1 MGALLVD
8 EIRVCH
14 TGLPRPC
21 EGALSPRVLWGQ
33 KAVAP
38 ALLCRYNAR
47 PELFQVVKMQPV
59 TNLFSYPRYWAEC
72 YGTAPFLPMS
82 RAEMDKLGWDSCDI
96 VLVTGDAYVDHPSFG
111 MAVIGRMLESQGFR
125 VGIIAQPDWSSK
137 DDFMRLGKPNLFYG
151 VTAGNMDSMI
161 NRYTADKKLRHDD
174 AYTPGDV
181 GGKRPDRATL
191 VYTQRCKEAYK
202 EVPVV
207 IGGIEASLRRIAH
220 YDYWSETIRRSIL
233 IDAKA
238 DILIYGN
245 AERPLVEVAHR
256 IAGGETIETMQD
268 IRGTAVIRKEP
279 LPGWRGVDSSK
290 LDQIGRI
297 DPIPNPYMEGAPCA
311 DDEGTAP
318 MEQEAKPILVQ
329 PPKQKPWE
337 LTYVKLP
344 AFERVKEDK
353 VLYAHASRI
362 LHHETNPGC
371 ARALSQAHGDRIIW
385 VNPPAFPLE
394 TDEMDGVFGLPYQR
408 VPHPAYGKEKIP
420 AYDMIKTSVNIMRGC
435 FGGCSFC
442 SITEHEG
449 RIIQSRSE
457 ESILKEIEEIR
468 DKVPGFT
475 GVISDLGGPTAN
487 MYKLRC
493 KSPKAEQTCRRASCV
508 WPTICP
514 HMDTDH
520 SPTINLY
527 RKARDLKGIK
537 KILIASGVRYDIA
550 VEDPRYIK
558 ELAKYH
564 VGGYLKIA
572 PEHTEEGPL
581 SKMMKP
587 GMGSYYSFKELFDK
601 YSKEAGKQQ
610 YLIPYF
616 ISAHPGTTDED
627 MVNMALWIK
636 SNRFKLDQVQNFYPS
651 PLANAT
657 TMYYTE
663 KNPLNKVSR
672 QGGDVFVV
680 KGERRRRLHK
690 ALLRYH
696 DPAGWPMIREALLEM
711 GKGHLIGNGPD
722 CLVPP
727 EGRGE
732 AKAERSRNKGLKP
745 ALTRHSNI
753 VHQRGNGAG
762 NKAAGSQSNGRGNSA
777 ARSDAP
783 AANKVGKGNGKP
795 VGAQLQ
801 KGAGN
806 GKLAAQG
813 AGQGTAQGKPAGQ
826 GKPAHKGKAPTR
838 AGTAKP
844 AAQGGKPAAKGNSA
858 KRPAR

>member
-1 MGALLVD
+1 
-8 EIRVCH
+8 
-14 TGLPRPC
+14 
-21 EGALSPRVLWGQ
+21 
-33 KAVAP
+33 
-38 ALLCRYNAR
+38 
-47 PELFQVVKMQPV
+47 LFQVFKMQPV
-59 TNLFSYPRYWAEC
+59 THLFSYPRYWAEC

-161 NRYTADKKLRHDD
+161 NRYTSDKKLRHDD
-174 AYTPGDV
+174 AYTPGDI

-191 VYTQRCKEAYK
+191 VYTQRCKEAFK

-233 IDAKA
+233 LDAKA

-245 AERPLVEVAHR
+245 AERPLIEVAHR
-256 IAGGETIETMQD
+256 IANGETIDTMQD

-279 LPGWRGVDSSK
+279 LPEWRGVDSSK

-297 DPIPNPYMEGAPCA
+297 DPIMNPYMEGAPCS

-318 MEQEAKPILVQ
+318 VEQEAKPVLVQ

-337 LTYVKLP
+337 KTYVKLP

-371 ARALSQAHGDRIIW
+371 ARALSQAHGDRIVW

-420 AYDMIKTSVNIMRGC
+420 AYEMIKTSVNIMRGC

-457 ESILKEIEEIR
+457 ESIIKEIEEIR

-493 KSPKAEQTCRRASCV
+493 KSPRAEQTCRRASCV

-527 RKARDLKGIK
+527 RKARDVKGIK

-627 MVNMALWIK
+627 MVNMALWVK
-636 SNRFKLDQVQNFYPS
+636 TNNFKLDQVQNFYPS

-711 GKGHLIGNGPD
+711 GKGHLIGNGPN

-732 AKAERSRNKGLKP
+732 AKAERSINKGLKP

-762 NKAAGSQSNGRGNSA
+762 NKAAGGKGAVAAASQGK
-777 ARSDAP
+777 ARNDTP
-783 AANKVGKGNGKP
+783 AASKGGKVGNGKP
-795 VGAQLQ
+795 VGSQLS
-801 KGAGN
+801 KGAGAN
-806 GKLAAQG
+806 GKPAAQG
-813 AGQGTAQGKPAGQ
+813 AGQSKPAGQ

-838 AGTAKP
+838 AGSSNPSVKP
-844 AAQGGKPAAKGNSA
+844 ATQGGKPAAKGSGA

>member
-1 MGALLVD
+1 
-8 EIRVCH
+8 
-14 TGLPRPC
+14 
-21 EGALSPRVLWGQ
+21 
-33 KAVAP
+33 
-38 ALLCRYNAR
+38 
-47 PELFQVVKMQPV
+47 MQPV

-256 IAGGETIETMQD
+256 IAGGETIDTMQD

-297 DPIPNPYMEGAPCA
+297 DPIPNPYMEGAPCS

-408 VPHPAYGKEKIP
+408 VPHPAYGNEKIP

-636 SNRFKLDQVQNFYPS
+636 ANRFKLDQVQNFYPS

-732 AKAERSRNKGLKP
+732 LKDKGGAERSRSKGLKP

-762 NKAAGSQSNGRGNSA
+762 NKG
-777 ARSDAP
+777 ARSEAGAGNAP
-783 AANKVGKGNGKP
+783 AASRNGGKAGNGKP
-795 VGAQLQ
+795 VGSQLQ
-801 KGAGN
+801 KGSGN
-806 GKLAAQG
+806 GKPSSQGTGQG
-813 AGQGTAQGKPAGQ
+813 AGQSAGKS
-826 GKPAHKGKAPTR
+826 KPAHKGKAPSR

-844 AAQGGKPAAKGNSA
+844 AAQGGKPAAKGNGA

>member
-1 MGALLVD
+1 
-8 EIRVCH
+8 
-14 TGLPRPC
+14 
-21 EGALSPRVLWGQ
+21 
-33 KAVAP
+33 
-38 ALLCRYNAR
+38 
-47 PELFQVVKMQPV
+47 MQPV

-245 AERPLVEVAHR
+245 AERPLIEVAHR

-297 DPIPNPYMEGAPCA
+297 DPIPNPYMEGAPCS

-318 MEQEAKPILVQ
+318 VEQEAKPILVQ

-408 VPHPAYGKEKIP
+408 VPHPAYGNEKIP

-493 KSPKAEQTCRRASCV
+493 KSSKAEQTCRRASCV

-527 RKARDLKGIK
+527 RKARDLKGVK

-732 AKAERSRNKGLKP
+732 LKGKSGAERSRSKGLRP
-745 ALTRHSNI
+745 ALTRHSAI
-753 VHQRGNGAG
+753 THQRSNGAG
-762 NKAAGSQSNGRGNSA
+762 NKG
-777 ARSDAP
+777 ARSEAGAGNAP
-783 AANKVGKGNGKP
+783 AASRNGGKAGNGKPVGSELKLGKGNGKP
-795 VGAQLQ
+795 
-801 KGAGN
+801 
-806 GKLAAQG
+806 AAQG
-813 AGQGTAQGKPAGQ
+813 AGQSAGKS
-826 GKPAHKGKAPTR
+826 KPAHKGKAPTR
-838 AGTAKP
+838 AGSAKPGAKP
-844 AAQGGKPAAKGNSA
+844 ATQGGKPAAKGNGA

>member
-1 MGALLVD
+1 
-8 EIRVCH
+8 
-14 TGLPRPC
+14 
-21 EGALSPRVLWGQ
+21 
-33 KAVAP
+33 
-38 ALLCRYNAR
+38 
-47 PELFQVVKMQPV
+47 MQPV

-256 IAGGETIETMQD
+256 IAGGETIDTMQD

-318 MEQEAKPILVQ
+318 VEQEAKPILVQ

-408 VPHPAYGKEKIP
+408 VPHPAYGNEKIP

-487 MYKLRC
+487 MYRLRC

-636 SNRFKLDQVQNFYPS
+636 ANRFKLDQVQNFYPS

-732 AKAERSRNKGLKP
+732 AKAERSRSKGLKP
-745 ALTRHSNI
+745 ALTRHSTI
-753 VHQRGNGAG
+753 THQRSNGAG
-762 NKAAGSQSNGRGNSA
+762 NKG
-777 ARSDAP
+777 ARSEAGVANAP
-783 AANKVGKGNGKP
+783 TASRNGGKAGNGKPVGSELKLGKGNGKP
-795 VGAQLQ
+795 
-801 KGAGN
+801 
-806 GKLAAQG
+806 AAQG
-813 AGQGTAQGKPAGQ
+813 AGQSAGKS
-826 GKPAHKGKAPTR
+826 KPAHKGKAPTR
-838 AGTAKP
+838 AGSAKP
-844 AAQGGKPAAKGNSA
+844 ATQGGKPAAKGNGA

>member
-1 MGALLVD
+1 
-8 EIRVCH
+8 
-14 TGLPRPC
+14 
-21 EGALSPRVLWGQ
+21 
-33 KAVAP
+33 
-38 ALLCRYNAR
+38 
-47 PELFQVVKMQPV
+47 MQPV

-245 AERPLVEVAHR
+245 AERPLIEVAHR
-256 IAGGETIETMQD
+256 IAGGETIDTMQD

-318 MEQEAKPILVQ
+318 VEQEAKPILVQ

-408 VPHPAYGKEKIP
+408 VPHPAYGNEKIP

-732 AKAERSRNKGLKP
+732 AKAERSRSKGLKP
-745 ALTRHSNI
+745 ALTRHSAI
-753 VHQRGNGAG
+753 THQRSNGAG
-762 NKAAGSQSNGRGNSA
+762 SKG
-777 ARSDAP
+777 ARSEAGAANAP
-783 AANKVGKGNGKP
+783 AASRNGGKAGNGKP
-795 VGAQLQ
+795 VGSQFG
-801 KGAGN
+801 KGTGAG
-806 GKLAAQG
+806 GKPSAQG
-813 AGQGTAQGKPAGQ
+813 AGQGKAAGQ
-826 GKPAHKGKAPTR
+826 GKPAHKGKAPSR

-844 AAQGGKPAAKGNSA
+844 AAQGGKPAAKGNGA

>member
-1 MGALLVD
+1 
-8 EIRVCH
+8 
-14 TGLPRPC
+14 
-21 EGALSPRVLWGQ
+21 
-33 KAVAP
+33 
-38 ALLCRYNAR
+38 
-47 PELFQVVKMQPV
+47 MQPV
-59 TNLFSYPRYWAEC
+59 THLFSYPRYWAEC

-82 RAEMDKLGWDSCDI
+82 RKEMDKLGWDSCDI

-161 NRYTADKKLRHDD
+161 NRYTSDKKLRHDD

-191 VYTQRCKEAYK
+191 VYTQRCKEAFK

-233 IDAKA
+233 LDAKA

-245 AERPLVEVAHR
+245 AERPLIEVAHR
-256 IAGGETIETMQD
+256 IANGETMETMQD

-279 LPGWRGVDSSK
+279 LPEWRGVDSSK

-297 DPIPNPYMEGAPCA
+297 DPIMNPYMEGAPCS

-318 MEQEAKPILVQ
+318 VEQEAKPVLVQ

-337 LTYVKLP
+337 KTYVKLP

-420 AYDMIKTSVNIMRGC
+420 AYEMIKTSVNIMRGC

-457 ESILKEIEEIR
+457 ESIIKEIEEIR

-520 SPTINLY
+520 TPTIDLY
-527 RKARDLKGIK
+527 RKARDVKGIK

-550 VEDPRYIK
+550 VEDPRYIR

-627 MVNMALWIK
+627 MVNMALWVK
-636 SNRFKLDQVQNFYPS
+636 TNSFKLDQVQNFYPS

-711 GKGHLIGNGPD
+711 GKGHLIGNGPN

-732 AKAERSRNKGLKP
+732 AVASRSINKGLKP

-762 NKAAGSQSNGRGNSA
+762 NKAAGGKGAVAAASQGK
-777 ARSDAP
+777 ARNDTP
-783 AANKVGKGNGKP
+783 AASKGGKAGNGKP
-795 VGAQLQ
+795 VGSQLP
-801 KGAGN
+801 KGAGGN
-806 GKLAAQG
+806 GKPASQG
-813 AGQGTAQGKPAGQ
+813 AGQGKPA

-838 AGTAKP
+838 AGSAKP
-844 AAQGGKPAAKGNSA
+844 ATQGGKPAAKGNGA

>member
-1 MGALLVD
+1 MNAPIDVSFFQRDAKPL
-8 EIRVCH
+8 
-14 TGLPRPC
+14 TSYRP
-21 EGALSPRVLWGQ
+21 
-33 KAVAP
+33 
-38 ALLCRYNAR
+38 
-47 PELFQVVKMQPV
+47 
-59 TNLFSYPRYWAEC
+59 YWAKRF
-72 YGTAPFLPMS
+72 GTAPFLPMS
-82 RAEMDKLGWDSCDI
+82 RAEMDQLGWDSCDI
-96 VLVTGDAYVDHPSFG
+96 ILVTGDAYVDHPSFG
-111 MAVIGRMLESQGFR
+111 MAVIGRVLEAQGFR
-125 VGIIAQPDWSSK
+125 VGIIAQPDWQSAEAFK
-137 DDFMRLGKPNLFYG
+137 ALGKPNLFWG

-161 NRYTADKKLRHDD
+161 NRYTADRKIRSDD

-181 GGKRPDRATL
+181 GGKRPDRAAI
-191 VYTQRCKEAYK
+191 VYCQRCREAYK
-202 EVPVV
+202 DVPIVL
-207 IGGIEASLRRIAH
+207 GGIEGSLRRIAH
-220 YDYWSETIRRSIL
+220 YDYWSDKVRRSIVV
-233 IDAKA
+233 DSKC
-238 DILIYGN
+238 DILLYGN
-245 AERPLVEVAHR
+245 AERALVEVAHR
-256 IAGGETIETMQD
+256 IARRDPVESITD
-268 IRGTAVIRKEP
+268 VRGTAFFRRSSED
-279 LPGWRGVDSSK
+279 GWFEVDSSVV
-290 LDQIGRI
+290 DEPGVVEPHI
-297 DPIPNPYMEGAPCA
+297 NPYMTTSEQAAAQGQSCSKEDAANGVASSAGAACA
-311 DDEGTAP
+311 TGPNAAESAMP
-318 MEQEAKPILVQ
+318 AVQ
-329 PPKQKPWE
+329 PIQFMPNLSLRSKAKQPPRDKTVLRLPSYE
-337 LTYVKLP
+337 QVKSDP
-344 AFERVKEDK
+344 I
-353 VLYAHASRI
+353 LYAHANRV
-362 LHHETNPGC
+362 LHLETNPGN
-371 ARALSQAHGDRIIW
+371 ARALVQAHGEGATARDVW
-385 VNPPAFPLE
+385 LNPPPIPLS
-394 TDEMDGVFGLPYQR
+394 TAEMDWVFGLPYAR
-408 VPHPAYGKEKIP
+408 GPHPSYADEHGSHEGATKIP
-420 AYDMIKTSVNIMRGC
+420 AWEMIRTSVNIMRGC

-487 MYKLRC
+487 MYRLRC

-636 SNRFKLDQVQNFYPS
+636 ANRFKLDQVQNFYPS

-732 AKAERSRNKGLKP
+732 AKAERSRSKGLKP
-745 ALTRHSNI
+745 ALTRHSAI
-753 VHQRGNGAG
+753 THQRGNGAG
-762 NKAAGSQSNGRGNSA
+762 NKAARSEAGA
-777 ARSDAP
+777 ANAP
-783 AANKVGKGNGKP
+783 AASRSGGKAGNGKP
-795 VGAQLQ
+795 VGSQFG
-801 KGAGN
+801 KGTGAG
-806 GKLAAQG
+806 GKPSAQG
-813 AGQGTAQGKPAGQ
+813 AGQGKAAGQ
-826 GKPAHKGKAPTR
+826 GKPAHKGKAPSR

-844 AAQGGKPAAKGNSA
+844 SAQGGKPAAKGNGA

>member
-1 MGALLVD
+1 
-8 EIRVCH
+8 
-14 TGLPRPC
+14 
-21 EGALSPRVLWGQ
+21 
-33 KAVAP
+33 
-38 ALLCRYNAR
+38 
-47 PELFQVVKMQPV
+47 MQPV
-59 TNLFSYPRYWAEC
+59 THLFSYPRYWAEC

-161 NRYTADKKLRHDD
+161 NRYTSDKKLRHDD
-174 AYTPGDV
+174 AYTPGDI

-233 IDAKA
+233 LDAKA

-245 AERPLVEVAHR
+245 AERPLIEVAHR
-256 IAGGETIETMQD
+256 IAGGETIDTMQD
-268 IRGTAVIRKEP
+268 IRGTAVIRREP

-297 DPIPNPYMEGAPCA
+297 DPIMNPYMEGAPCSN
-311 DDEGTAP
+311 DEGTAP
-318 MEQEAKPILVQ
+318 VEQEAKPILVQ

-337 LTYVKLP
+337 KTYVKLP

-408 VPHPAYGKEKIP
+408 VPHPAYGNEKIP
-420 AYDMIKTSVNIMRGC
+420 AYEMIKTSVNIMRGC

-457 ESILKEIEEIR
+457 ESIIKEIEEIR

-487 MYKLRC
+487 MYRLRC

-520 SPTINLY
+520 TPTINLY
-527 RKARDLKGIK
+527 RKARDVKGIK

-627 MVNMALWIK
+627 MVNMALWVK
-636 SNRFKLDQVQNFYPS
+636 TNRFKLDQVQNFYPS

-745 ALTRHSNI
+745 ALTRHSAI
-753 VHQRGNGAG
+753 THQRSNGADS
-762 NKAAGSQSNGRGNSA
+762 KAAVAGN
-777 ARSDAP
+777 AP
-783 AANKVGKGNGKP
+783 AAAKNGK
-795 VGAQLQ
+795 
-801 KGAGN
+801 AGN
-806 GKLAAQG
+806 
-813 AGQGTAQGKPAGQ
+813 GKPAGQ

-838 AGTAKP
+838 AGSSNPSVKP
-844 AAQGGKPAAKGNSA
+844 ATQGGKPAAKGSGA